1 MKPKVFITR
10 PVPEAVLARIASEC
24 EMEWNREDRLLS
36 REELA
41 GRLAGSEGVL
51 CQLTDRIDD
60 VVMEQAPL
68 LKVIANV
75 AVGYDNIDVTSA
87 TRRGIL
93 VTNTPE
99 VLTDTTA
106 DFAFALLLASARRVA
121 EADQFVR
128 SGQWK
133 EWKLDLML
141 GTDAHHATL
150 GIIGLG
156 RIGRAVARR
165 ARGFSMN
172 VLYSAPRRAG
182 PQVEQELGVSYV
194 EKDVLLRESDFISLH
209 VPLKPETRH
218 MIGQPE
224 FDRMKP
230 TAILIN
236 TARGPIVDE
245 KALVEAL
252 QKGRIGGAGLDV
264 FEDEPRPNPQ
274 LARLSNVVLAPHIG
288 SASRQTRLRMAEM
301 AAENLVAGV
310 SGRIPP
316 NLVNRELA
324 EAGSKQQR
332 GKG

>member
-1 MKPKVFITR
+1 MDKRPKVFVTR
-10 PVPEAVLARIASEC
+10 PIPEALLAKIASDC
-24 EMEWNREDRLLS
+24 ELEWNREDRPLS
-36 REELA
+36 REEL
-41 GRLAGSEGVL
+41 GERLADREGVL
-51 CQLTDRIDD
+51 CQLTDRIDGAA
-60 VVMEQAPL
+60 MEKAPL

-106 DFAFALLLASARRVA
+106 DFAFALLMASARRLA

-133 EWKLDLML
+133 EWKLDLLL
-141 GTDAHHATL
+141 GTDAHHSTL

-165 ARGFSMN
+165 ARGFSMK
-172 VLYSAPRRAG
+172 VLYWMPRRAR
-182 PQVEQELGVSYV
+182 PEVEQELGVAYA
-194 EKDVLLRESDFISLH
+194 EMEVLLRESDFISLH

-218 MIGQPE
+218 LIGRPE
-224 FDRMKP
+224 LDQMKP

-245 KALVEAL
+245 KALAEAL
-252 QKGRIGGAGLDV
+252 QDGRIGGAGLDV
-264 FEDEPRPNPQ
+264 FEDEPRVNPQ
-274 LARLSNVVLAPHIG
+274 LLSLPNVVLAPHIG
-288 SASRQTRLRMAEM
+288 SASRQTRFRMAEM
-301 AAENLVAGV
+301 AAENLIAGV

-324 EAGSKQQR
+324 GPGGAA
-332 GKG
+332 